1 MTSTVRNVGR
11 PPDRD
16 QSPEPEPTEPRL
28 PPLIVGVRHG
38 SLEHAPYRL
47 LLGHFQGL
55 PLTSAEARLNER
67 SDGRLERLLLMN
79 LYPQRLGEMAV
90 LEPVDEAPPQG
101 AVIMGL
107 GPTGE
112 LTAAQLRG
120 VITRALL
127 RVALNVLDR
136 RLAEEPGTAP
146 PFDASPLPLG
156 VSAVLIGSSTGGG
169 LTVEGSVRA
178 LIDGV
183 LVANAGLGRLK
194 VGLRDGQHPATDVV
208 RYDVLEMIERYEDRV
223 DLVVGVLAGL
233 QHLDARVPDRG
244 RRQPVQYNLKP
255 ESGEGRSTANPPIDA
270 AGDVWRRVDIRAT
283 EGEGDTTVRLEF
295 TSIGRLARAE
305 RVLGD
310 VERAIVD
317 QLVATAINDPG
328 DEAVGGALFELVI
341 PQELK
346 GDLGSGENLQLLV
359 GPQEADLPWE
369 LLRPRPEDYEQQVPL
384 ALRVG
389 LLRQFRESDELRFG
403 SRRASANNVLV
414 IGNPPSGAL
423 PSLAGAAAEAREVAN
438 QFSPEP
444 DSDLAKDRSDERWNV
459 RSIIWPGAGGER
471 PGGADAPPRPTD
483 ALYALLNGEWRVI
496 HIAAHG
502 QFSDEAA
509 TTGVV
514 LGSLHLT
521 ANVFSKLAVV
531 PDLVMLNACHLGRVS
546 DGEPRLTGANKAA
559 ASVARALVQ
568 LGVRAVV
575 VAGWAVD
582 DRAAEQFATQ
592 LYGDL
597 LAGADFG
604 NAVSRA
610 RFAAW
615 TTAKRS
621 LTWGAYQCYGD
632 PGFRLSPRASRQS
645 NGRPNT
651 TGDLRRRVQQLRAR
665 ASDQGRSSGTD
676 PRHTLARLRTDLA
689 ELEVCAAELD
699 AWEVSAELAGAWAE
713 LLDFERAIDLYAEA
727 LARGGSAVRLE
738 AIEQLGNL
746 QIREAIRR
754 HRAGR
759 SEGVADLVAAAKTWL
774 TRAATIAE
782 SGERLAL
789 LGSYHKKCA
798 TMTSGGER
806 LQHLDEARAYY
817 VRANAASE
825 TTYHQLNA
833 RQLGAIARICAR
845 EDGGDVEP
853 VAGPAVETAAESEPA
868 EAAPEQVAKP
878 EKAPDFWLRAARRRS
893 TADDPGRPGRRAPA
907 GRGDRAGTARSVVQH
922 ARRDGDALRRR
933 VPIAFECPRAG
944 VRHRPPRR
952 PRPVAP
958 RGSPL
963 GGAPAR
969 RGQGARCVAGPGA
982 TVARVTRVVYRESA
996 KPLMSR
1002 MVAAKTSGIATW
1014 KIKSPA

>member
-1 MTSTVRNVGR
+1 VTDSAATKGPDVRELGAAAGEDAAASGVRSAGR
-11 PPDRD
+11 RPDRG
-16 QSPEPEPTEPRL
+16 QAHEHEQARPSL
-28 PPLIVGVRHG
+28 PPLTVGVRHG

-120 VITRALL
+120 VVTRALV

-136 RLAEEPGTAP
+136 RLADEPGTAP
-146 PFDASPLPLG
+146 YEPLPLG

-194 VGLRDGQHPATDVV
+194 VGIRDGQHPATDVV
-208 RYDVLEMIERYEDRV
+208 RFDVLEMIERYEDRV

-244 RRQPVQYNLKP
+244 RRQAVSYNLKP

-270 AGDVWRRVDIRAT
+270 AGEVWRRVDIRAT
-283 EGEGDTTVRLEF
+283 ESAGDATVRLEF

-317 QLVATAINDPG
+317 RLVATAINDPS

-346 GDLGSGENLQLLV
+346 GELGSGENLQLLV

-403 SRRASANNVLV
+403 ARRASANNVLV
-414 IGNPPSGAL
+414 IGNPPSGGL
-423 PSLAGAAAEAREVAN
+423 PSLTGAAAEAREVAN
-438 QFSPEP
+438 QFSPQP
-444 DSDLAKDRSDERWNV
+444 GSDLTKDRTDERWSV
-459 RSIIWPGAGGER
+459 RSIIWPGAEEESR
-471 PGGADAPPRPTD
+471 VGADAPPRPTD
-483 ALYALLNGEWRVI
+483 ALYALLNGDWRVI

-502 QFSDEAA
+502 EFTDEAV

-514 LGSLHLT
+514 LGSIHLT

-546 DGEPRLTGANKAA
+546 EGEPRLTGANRSA

-582 DRAAEQFATQ
+582 DRAAERFATQ

-597 LAGADFG
+597 LAGDDFG
-604 NAVSRA
+604 HAVTRA

-615 TTAKRS
+615 SIAKSS

-632 PGFRLSPRASRQS
+632 PGFRLSPRAQRRAD
-645 NGRPNT
+645 GRPNT
-651 TGDLRRRVQQLRAR
+651 SGDLRRRVQQLRAR
-665 ASDQGRSSGTD
+665 ASDQGRSAATD
-676 PRHTLARLRTDLA
+676 PRHTLVQLRNDLA
-689 ELEVCAAELD
+689 DLEARAAELD
-699 AWEVSAELAGAWAE
+699 AWEVSSELAGAWAE
-713 LLDFERAIDLYAEA
+713 LLDFDRAIELYEEA

-759 SEGVADLVAAAKTWL
+759 SDGVADYVASARTWLMRAAK
-774 TRAATIAE
+774 IAE

-798 TMTSGGER
+798 TMKSGAER
-806 LQHLDEARAYY
+806 LQHLDEARVYY
-817 VRANAASE
+817 ERANAATE
-825 TTYHQLNA
+825 TPYHQLNA
-833 RQLGAIARICAR
+833 RQLGAIARICAC
-845 EDGGDVEP
+845 DGDG
-853 VAGPAVETAAESEPA
+853 AVETAVAAAVGTAAQSEPA
-868 EAAPEQVAKP
+868 GVEAAPAAKP
-878 EKAPDFWLRAARRRS
+878 EKAPNFWSRAARGDLLL
-893 TADDPGRPGRRAPA
+893 TALVEEVAVGRPDEEIGPERLEEWTVTRDEMVAHYVGAFRLRSSARERASVIDHLDDLALLLPVDHPLADLLRRAAKELRAWPGPERSSA
-907 GRGDRAGTARSVVQH
+907 G
-922 ARRDGDALRRR
+922 
-933 VPIAFECPRAG
+933 
-944 VRHRPPRR
+944 
-952 PRPVAP
+952 
-958 RGSPL
+958 
-963 GGAPAR
+963 
-969 RGQGARCVAGPGA
+969 
-982 TVARVTRVVYRESA
+982 
-996 KPLMSR
+996 
-1002 MVAAKTSGIATW
+1002 
-1014 KIKSPA
+1014 

>member
-1 MTSTVRNVGR
+1 MTDRAAAEPNAG
-11 PPDRD
+11 PPDDPAGDSASADASILRSAGRRPD
-16 QSPEPEPTEPRL
+16 PRQQHEQERGAPSL
-28 PPLIVGVRHG
+28 PPLTVGVRHG

-79 LYPQRLGEMAV
+79 LYPQRLGEMAL

-101 AVIMGL
+101 AVILGL
-107 GPTGE
+107 GPSGE

-120 VITRALL
+120 VVTRALV
-127 RVALNVLDR
+127 RVALSVLDR
-136 RLAEEPGTAP
+136 RLADDTGAALLEPR
-146 PFDASPLPLG
+146 PLG

-183 LVANAGLGRLK
+183 LVANSGLGRLK
-194 VGLRDGQHPATDVV
+194 VGIRDGQYPATEVV
-208 RYDVLEMIERYEDRV
+208 RYDVLEMVERYEDRV

-233 QHLDARVPDRG
+233 QRLDARVPDRG
-244 RRQPVQYNLKP
+244 RRQSVNYNLTP
-255 ESGEGRSTANPPIDA
+255 EAGEGRSTANPPIDA
-270 AGDVWRRVDIRAT
+270 AGEVWRRVDIRAT
-283 EGEGDTTVRLEF
+283 DRKGDATVRLEF

-317 QLVATAINDPG
+317 RLVATAINDPN

-346 GDLGSGENLQLLV
+346 GELGSGENLQLLV

-403 SRRASANNVLV
+403 ARRASANNVLV
-414 IGNPPSGAL
+414 IGNPPSGGL
-423 PSLAGAAAEAREVAN
+423 PSLAGAAAEARQVAN
-438 QFSPEP
+438 QFAPAP
-444 DSDLAKDRSDERWNV
+444 DSDLGRDRSDERWSV
-459 RSIIWPGAGGER
+459 RSIIWPGADEESQISTE
-471 PGGADAPPRPTD
+471 APPRPTD
-483 ALYALLNGEWRVI
+483 ALYALLNGDWRVI

-502 QFSDEAA
+502 EFTDEAA
-509 TTGVV
+509 STGVV
-514 LGSLHLT
+514 LGSIHLT

-531 PDLVMLNACHLGRVS
+531 PDMVMLNACHLGRVS
-546 DGEPRLTGANKAA
+546 EGEPRLTGANRAA

-582 DRAAEQFATQ
+582 DRAAERFATQ

-604 NAVSRA
+604 QAVTRA
-610 RFAAW
+610 RLAAW
-615 TTAKRS
+615 SMAKGS

-632 PGFRLSPRASRQS
+632 PGFRLSPRASREAG
-645 NGRPNT
+645 GRPNT
-651 TGDLRRRVQQLRAR
+651 SGDLRRRVQQLYAR
-665 ASDQGRSSGTD
+665 ASDQGRSASTD
-676 PRHTLARLRTDLA
+676 PRHTIDRLRRDLA
-689 ELEVCAAELD
+689 ELETRAAELD

-713 LLDFERAIDLYAEA
+713 LLDFDRAIKLYGEA

-759 SEGVADLVAAAKTWL
+759 SDGVADLVKDARTWLMRAAK
-774 TRAATIAE
+774 IAK

-798 TMTSGGER
+798 TMVTGAER
-806 LQHLDEARAYY
+806 LRHVGQAQAYY
-817 VRANAASE
+817 ERANSARE
-825 TTYHQLNA
+825 QPYYQLNA
-833 RQLGAIARICAR
+833 RQLAAIARVCDPQTI
-845 EDGGDVEP
+845 DH
-853 VAGPAVETAAESEPA
+853 TAEPA
-868 EAAPEQVAKP
+868 RARTDEAEEAEQPKHPAQP
-878 EKAPDFWLRAARRRS
+878 EKAPDFWSRAAL
-893 TADDPGRPGRRAPA
+893 
-907 GRGDRAGTARSVVQH
+907 GD
-922 ARRDGDALRRR
+922 LRLTTLLED
-933 VPIAFECPRAG
+933 V
-944 VRHRPPRR
+944 
-952 PRPVAP
+952 
-958 RGSPL
+958 
-963 GGAPAR
+963 
-969 RGQGARCVAGPGA
+969 GARGTDEEIQPELVEAWS
-982 TVARVTRVVYRESA
+982 VTRDEMVKHYVDAFRLRSSARERASVIDHLDDLA
-996 KPLMSR
+996 LLLAEDHPLAELLRGASKELGAWPGTDPR
-1002 MVAAKTSGIATW
+1002 
-1014 KIKSPA
+1014 

>member
-1 MTSTVRNVGR
+1 MTSAVRNVGR
-11 PPDRD
+11 RPDRGQPHELG
-16 QSPEPEPTEPRL
+16 QSGPSL
-28 PPLIVGVRHG
+28 PPLTVGVRHG

-120 VITRALL
+120 VVTRALL

-136 RLAEEPGTAP
+136 RLAEEPGAAP
-146 PFDASPLPLG
+146 FEARPLG

-244 RRQPVQYNLKP
+244 RRQPVSYDLKP
-255 ESGEGRSTANPPIDA
+255 ESGEGRATANPPIDA
-270 AGDVWRRVDIRAT
+270 AGEVWRRVDIRAT
-283 EGEGDTTVRLEF
+283 AGEGDATVRLEF

-317 QLVATAINDPG
+317 RLVATAINDPS

-346 GDLGSGENLQLLV
+346 GELGSGENLQLLV

-403 SRRASANNVLV
+403 ARRASANNVLV

-444 DSDLAKDRSDERWNV
+444 DSDLTRDRSDERWNV
-459 RSIIWPGAGGER
+459 RSIIWPGAGEES
-471 PGGADAPPRPTD
+471 PIGADAPPRPAD
-483 ALYALLNGEWRVI
+483 ALYALLNGDWRVI

-502 QFSDEAA
+502 EFSDAAA

-514 LGSLHLT
+514 LGSIHLT

-546 DGEPRLTGANKAA
+546 EGQPRLTGANKAA

-582 DRAAEQFATQ
+582 DRAAECFATQ

-604 NAVSRA
+604 NAVTRA

-615 TTAKRS
+615 SMAKSS

-665 ASDQGRSSGTD
+665 ASDQGRSASTD

-689 ELEVCAAELD
+689 ELEARAAELD
-699 AWEVSAELAGAWAE
+699 AWEVSTELAGAWAE
-713 LLDFERAIDLYAEA
+713 LLDFERAIELYEEA

-754 HRAGR
+754 HRAGG
-759 SEGVADLVAAAKTWL
+759 SEGVADYVASAKTWL
-774 TRAATIAE
+774 MRAATIAE

-798 TMTSGGER
+798 TMTSGAER

-817 VRANAASE
+817 ARANAVTE

-833 RQLGAIARICAR
+833 RQLSAIARICAR
-845 EDGGDVEP
+845 ECGREVEP
-853 VAGPAVETAAESEPA
+853 VAGPAAESEPA
-868 EAAPEQVAKP
+868 EVAPEQAAKP
-878 EKAPDFWLRAARRRS
+878 EKAPDFWLRAARGDRLLTTLVEAVAEHRRDEEIGTERLEAW
-893 TADDPGRPGRRAPA
+893 TATRDEMVTHYVAAFRLRSSARERASVIDHLDDLALLLSEDHPLAELLRRAAKELGAWP
-907 GRGDRAGTARSVVQH
+907 GPEQ
-922 ARRDGDALRRR
+922 
-933 VPIAFECPRAG
+933 
-944 VRHRPPRR
+944 PP
-952 PRPVAP
+952 
-958 RGSPL
+958 
-963 GGAPAR
+963 
-969 RGQGARCVAGPGA
+969 PG
-982 TVARVTRVVYRESA
+982 
-996 KPLMSR
+996 
-1002 MVAAKTSGIATW
+1002 
-1014 KIKSPA
+1014 